1 MPAPTAAVPTLPPQ
15 AASIPRFS
23 FRRFR
28 RLLEAVWRDPSQF
41 RRRIVKRTCPI
52 CGYHGIFISVGHPPQ
67 WDVRC
72 LECGA
77 RHRHRLTHL
86 WVTEGGGNRLA
97 GRRILHFAPEKA
109 VVRQMRSNP
118 LYETADLHQPGVTH
132 SIDITRIPF
141 PDATYDV
148 VIAHHVLEHID
159 DDRAAVREIHRIL
172 RPGGFAILTTPINGT
187 RETTYEN
194 PAITDP
200 VLRTLH
206 FSAPDHRRYYGL
218 DFETRLQDAGFTTE
232 RFRLPPDQ
240 EVKYG
245 LLRDE
250 WITIAYKS

>member
-1 MPAPTAAVPTLPPQ
+1 MPASTAVIPTLPVQNSSLPG
-15 AASIPRFS
+15 SS
-23 FRRFR
+23 LRRVR
-28 RLLEAVWRDPSQF
+28 RLLGAVWRDPGQF

-52 CGYHGIFISVGHPPQ
+52 CGYHGIFISVGHPPM

-72 LECGA
+72 IECGG
-77 RHRHRLTHL
+77 RHRHRLTQL
-86 WVTEGGGNRLA
+86 WITEGGGNRLA

-109 VVRQMRSNP
+109 VMRQMRGNP
-118 LYETADLHQPGVTH
+118 LYETADLQQTGVTH
-132 SIDITRIPF
+132 RIDITRIPF
-141 PDATYDV
+141 AEATYDV
-148 VIAHHVLEHID
+148 VIAHHVLEHND
-159 DDRAAVREIHRIL
+159 DDRAAMREIHRIL
-172 RPGGFAILTTPINGT
+172 RPSGFAILTTPINGT

-218 DFETRLQDAGFTTE
+218 DFETRLQEAGFTTE

-240 EVKYG
+240 EVQYG

-250 WITIAYKS
+250 WITIAHKP